1 MSVYG
6 EATDLI
12 PVGDPRRALIGRA
25 AIGVVLAAA
34 VFFVFTATKQ
44 IKPVYL
50 HAPWG
55 NDPYDTVFSFTM
67 FFVPLVVACFL
78 VQVSLCRK
86 SEALPTSR
94 VVTIV
99 RGCRV
104 AVGGIVIE
112 LLSAWVAVAIGANR
126 SQWSGATTGALIG
139 LLSLCTVVTGKVMVD
154 LHRVPRLANADR
166 VPVAAASSAAASD
179 WLADVVTV
187 AERESRWLGPL
198 RRPALSM
205 LGWTDRNLVRH
216 VRRHP
221 LAAAAVASGGFA
233 VVVFGW
239 QAIREGYFLPETLVA
254 MGLGFC
260 GMFAF
265 LVLAGSYLGIARSPK
280 ALSGL
285 QRRAVDASVAACAV
299 AIGTLAF
306 RDSLWWI
313 VGSTSAAA
321 RLPQF
326 ATLLGSTTLLALVV
340 VFAAETV
347 LRSHQS
353 LSGRRGPRRS

>member
-1 MSVYG
+1 M
-6 EATDLI
+6 A
-12 PVGDPRRALIGRA
+12 VGDPRRPLIGRA
-25 AIGVVLAAA
+25 AFGTLMASAI
-34 VFFVFTATKQ
+34 FFVFTATKQ

-50 HAPWG
+50 HAPWE

-99 RGCRV
+99 CGCRV

-126 SQWSGATTGALIG
+126 SQWSGATPGALIG

-154 LHRVPRLANADR
+154 LHRVPRLANSDR
-166 VPVAAASSAAASD
+166 APSASAPSASAPSASAPD

-221 LAAAAVASGGFA
+221 LAAAAVASGGVPAGGF
-233 VVVFGW
+233 W
-239 QAIREGYFLPETLVA
+239 RLAICVGYLLPVRLPTPS
-254 MGLGFC
+254 
-260 GMFAF
+260 
-265 LVLAGSYLGIARSPK
+265 AGSP
-280 ALSGL
+280 
-285 QRRAVDASVAACAV
+285 
-299 AIGTLAF
+299 
-306 RDSLWWI
+306 
-313 VGSTSAAA
+313 
-321 RLPQF
+321 
-326 ATLLGSTTLLALVV
+326 
-340 VFAAETV
+340 
-347 LRSHQS
+347 
-353 LSGRRGPRRS
+353 